1 MLRKVVGALVALVVC
16 LGVVLADEAKGK
28 VKKYEKGN
36 LTVTVGAKDQN
47 FKLTK
52 ETKVTKGKEEV
63 KGKRSEIF
71 KEGTEVTVIYDKKGD
86 EVTVKEVQI
95 K

>member
-1 MLRKVVGALVALVVC
+1 MFRKIVCAVFALALC

-28 VKKYEKGN
+28 VKKYDKGT
-36 LTVTVGAKDQN
+36 LTVTVGDKDQE
-47 FKLTK
+47 FKLEK
-52 ETKVTKGKEEV
+52 GVKVTKNKEEV

-71 KEGTEVTVIYDKKGD
+71 KEGTEVTVIYDKEGD
-86 EVTVKEVQI
+86 KKTVKEVQV